1 VFPVNTDKKTLWDII
16 QDSKSCS
23 ILLNYKD
30 KLKLKDIAFA
40 LGVLIQK
47 KMGFVDILKNFVEC
61 NQLFDQNQTP
71 IQIKVNTEFKNW
83 FLTT

>member
-71 IQIKVNTEFKNW
+71 IRIKVNTEFKNW